1 MKVGDLMKL
10 NTIERKFLFPAILVA
25 VVSLAFVA
33 FVSVQTNTSLIKARM
48 DSRGN
53 AMADYMAKTSVFYYY
68 NYDLGALDGFI
79 KEVIKDPEVDHAVFY
94 DKDRQ
99 PVTVSSKEP
108 ADKAGLLI
116 YEREIKGDDGNLF
129 GYLSIGYT
137 TKELAKGMR
146 KLIFVMGVCT
156 LVVLSVISLGISL
169 GVRKIV
175 SRPLKDAVSVANRL
189 AEGDLTHKVKKRT
202 GDEIGHLL
210 EAMDHMVVNLGK
222 IIGKLSGSTEGINT
236 HASKLAVAVSEQ
248 AAIATQQSASAAEIS
263 TTVEE
268 FSASAS
274 QIAEHSKS
282 VSDIAD
288 RTWENTRK
296 GAQAIET
303 VIMKTTEIH
312 NDNQSSIKEI
322 MDLGRKSKEITKVME
337 IINTIADQTKLIAFN
352 AALEASSAGEAG
364 KRFGVVAAEIR
375 RLADNVMESTGEIE
389 TKINE
394 IQEAIN
400 RLVIS
405 SEKGSKGVQEGLE
418 LSTETASILSE
429 IVNNAESTAS
439 AAKQISLSTQQQKS
453 ASGQLLTAIKEIM
466 GGAENTS
473 LSMSQIDSISK
484 ELAGLSTEL
493 KGIAASFKLTDG
505 AGQVR

>member
-1 MKVGDLMKL
+1 MDIGDLMKR
-10 NTIERKFLFPAILVA
+10 NTIEGKFLLPAIIVA
-25 VVSLAFVA
+25 VVSLAFVSI
-33 FVSVQTNTSLIKARM
+33 VSVRTNTSLIKSRM

-79 KEVIKDPEVDHAVFY
+79 KEVIKDSEVDYAVFY
-94 DKDRQ
+94 DKDKQ
-99 PVTVSSKEP
+99 PVTISSKEP
-108 ADKAGLLI
+108 ADKSKLLI
-116 YEREIKGDDGNLF
+116 YEREIKSDDGSLL
-129 GYLSIGYT
+129 GYLSMGYN
-137 TKELAKGMR
+137 TKELSKSMR
-146 KLIFVMGVCT
+146 KLILVMAASM
-156 LVVLSVISLGISL
+156 LVVLSVVVLGISL
-169 GVRKIV
+169 GVRRII
-175 SRPLKDAVSVANRL
+175 SRPLKEAVSVANRL
-189 AEGDLTHKVKKRT
+189 AEGDLTHEAKKRT

-210 EAMDHMVVNLGK
+210 EAMDHMVGNLGE
-222 IIGKLSGSTEGINT
+222 IIGKLSGSTESINT
-236 HASKLAVAVSEQ
+236 HAGKLAVAVSEQ
-248 AAIATQQSASAAEIS
+248 AAIATQQSASAAEI
-263 TTVEE
+263 TTTTEE

-303 VIMKTTEIH
+303 VIMKTSEIH
-312 NDNQSSIKEI
+312 TDNLSSIKEI
-322 MDLGRKSKEITKVME
+322 MELGRKSKEITKVME
-337 IINTIADQTKLIAFN
+337 IINAIADQTKLIAFN

-364 KRFGVVAAEIR
+364 RRFGVVAAEIR
-375 RLADNVMESTGEIE
+375 RLADSVMESTGEIE
-389 TKINE
+389 TKISE
-394 IQEAIN
+394 IQEAIA

-405 SEKGSKGVQEGLE
+405 SEKGSKGVEEGLE

-473 LSMSQIDSISK
+473 LSMGQIDSISR
-484 ELAGLSTEL
+484 ELAGLSNEL
-493 KGIAASFKLTDG
+493 KGVAANFKLNG
-505 AGQVR
+505 GEGPAV